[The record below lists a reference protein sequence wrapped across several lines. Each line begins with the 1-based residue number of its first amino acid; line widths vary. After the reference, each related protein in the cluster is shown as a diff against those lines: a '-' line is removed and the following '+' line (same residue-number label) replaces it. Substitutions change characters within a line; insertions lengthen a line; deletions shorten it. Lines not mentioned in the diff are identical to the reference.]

1 MNDDINF
8 LKTTLKIEISDMIFN
23 HHMKSQ
29 NIINIV
35 LICSQLVAMVIG
47 IITTLC
53 GVSISKYT
61 AVYNLAVCLVVMLN
75 IFVHNKTWNKAKSV
89 QHDKIDKM
97 IDVIMSNDTYAE
109 KQYKLC
115 KLRGL
120 HVIYPK
126 EDLIDFLEVKEE
138 DKYLNQLKI
147 NWVHNAKLN
156 CSTGVNDARGY
167 EYHTGDIVYNPAF
180 GDYWLVE
187 EVDNE
192 TMKEYGAD
200 IPFLFT
206 LYGNPDEYA
215 MCINEPEGFTIE
227 ARVNDFSY
235 TNMLSRFVRIYKQ
248 HREEEAE
255 WEREAKEEDKIN
267 EQTNSEETN
276 EQEIND

>member
-126 EDLIDFLEVKEE
+126 EDLIDFLEVEEE

-187 EVDNE
+187 EIDNE

-200 IPFLFT
+200 IPFIFS
-206 LYGNPDEYA
+206 LYGNPNEYA
-215 MCINEPEGFTIE
+215 MCIDEPEGFTIE

-255 WEREAKEEDKIN
+255 CEREAREGDKIN